1 MCQQINEEDN
11 KIITTGINT
20 ALDHF
25 ILSSEVYFVFYWN
38 FREPQMAVVVGKA
51 PIPHLPRS
59 PPKTSQQESSG
70 KVQILPLQRPN
81 TGTHGYHQMSLP
93 QKISFSR
100 LPNIVNR
107 MRRETLSSSRK
118 KWRWYKGDNYV
129 DKNSYTWRNLA
140 LFTHYQALLWTR
152 DGAVKRS
159 YTK

>member
-1 MCQQINEEDN
+1 MITCRYRNN
-11 KIITTGINT
+11 KD
-20 ALDHF
+20 L
-25 ILSSEVYFVFYWN
+25 
-38 FREPQMAVVVGKA
+38 PMAVAIAKA
-51 PIPHLPRS
+51 SVPHLPRS
-59 PPKTSQQESSG
+59 PSTGTKVNQPDSTG
-70 KVQILPLQRPN
+70 RVQILPLQRPN
-81 TGTHGYHQMSLP
+81 TGTIGYNQIPLP
-93 QKISFSR
+93 EKISFSR

-152 DGAVKRS
+152 DGAIKRS